1 LIFTEHQVSER
12 QLERKRQ
19 SVAVLRASA
28 TISPDQVQET
38 LAEFNVAKTDA
49 DSKRQRAERVDK
61 VLAAD
66 LQAFEANREGDFR
79 ALFSALGRDQLHI
92 ERQVLGEFKAVLD
105 FVRHANDSSSSSTTS
120 LAK

>member
-1 LIFTEHQVSER
+1 
-12 QLERKRQ
+12 
-19 SVAVLRASA
+19 
-28 TISPDQVQET
+28 
-38 LAEFNVAKTDA
+38 TDA